1 MHLASFLFS
10 SKEVYDGFMRIA
22 SLSPAATEI
31 LFALGVEEEIVCV
44 DRFSNFPEEVKALSH
59 LKDHQKVRTEDVQ
72 SFSPELVL
80 TGTVV
85 QERLAAELKKAGLAV
100 VHQDPRTLHQIYES
114 IRALG
119 ALLGCD
125 KEAESVILTMQ
136 QGFNDVKKK
145 AALLP
150 RKTRIYIEEWPAL
163 PNKSGGHDPPFA
175 SGNWVPEIAR
185 LAGAEHFPIKA
196 GELSRAVTLEEVQ
209 AFDPELIIISW
220 CGAGS
225 LAPKEL
231 LLKRA
236 GWDQLKAIEQGHVRV
251 IDDSFLNRPGPR
263 LVEGARRIYSW
274 IFEMLH

>member
-1 MHLASFLFS
+1 
-10 SKEVYDGFMRIA
+10 MRIA
-22 SLSPAATEI
+22 SLSPAAAEI
-31 LFALGVEEEIVCV
+31 LFALGVQDQIVCV
-44 DRFSNFPEEVKALSH
+44 DQFSNFPEEAKALPH
-59 LKDHQKVRTEDVQ
+59 LKDHQQVRIEDVQ

-100 VHQDPRTLHQIYES
+100 VHQDPRTIHQIYES

-150 RKTRIYIEEWPAL
+150 RKTRVYIEEW
-163 PNKSGGHDPPFA
+163 HDPPFA

-185 LAGAEHFPIKA
+185 LAGAQQFPVKD
-196 GELSRAVTLEEVQ
+196 GELSRAVTLGEVQ
-209 AFDPELIIISW
+209 AFDPELIVISW
-220 CGAGS
+220 CGAGQ

-236 GWDQLKAIEQGHVRV
+236 GWDQLKAIQDGHVRV
-251 IDDSFLNRPGPR
+251 INDSFLNRPGPR
-263 LVEGARRIYSW
+263 LVEGARRLYSW
-274 IFEMLH
+274 MFEQLHSTNS

>member
-150 RKTRIYIEEWPAL
+150 RKTRIYIEEW
-163 PNKSGGHDPPFA
+163 HDPPFA

-185 LAGAEHFPIKA
+185 FAGALHFPIKD

-209 AFDPELIIISW
+209 AFDPDL
-220 CGAGS
+220 
-225 LAPKEL
+225 
-231 LLKRA
+231 
-236 GWDQLKAIEQGHVRV
+236 
-251 IDDSFLNRPGPR
+251 IDDGRWPSCRVRSIRHDLCP
-263 LVEGARRIYSW
+263 
-274 IFEMLH
+274 